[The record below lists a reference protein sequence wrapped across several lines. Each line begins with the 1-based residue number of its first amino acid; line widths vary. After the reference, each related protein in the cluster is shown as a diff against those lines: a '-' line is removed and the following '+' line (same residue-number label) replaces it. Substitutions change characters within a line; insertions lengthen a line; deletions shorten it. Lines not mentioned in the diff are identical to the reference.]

1 MILIDGRPREDIF
14 VLSCTGE
21 IKSLILGSMDY
32 GLGLCKLVNWFFL
45 PREKLFLSKWLCL
58 V

>member
-32 GLGLCKLVNWFFL
+32 GLGLCKLVN
-45 PREKLFLSKWLCL
+45 
-58 V
+58 